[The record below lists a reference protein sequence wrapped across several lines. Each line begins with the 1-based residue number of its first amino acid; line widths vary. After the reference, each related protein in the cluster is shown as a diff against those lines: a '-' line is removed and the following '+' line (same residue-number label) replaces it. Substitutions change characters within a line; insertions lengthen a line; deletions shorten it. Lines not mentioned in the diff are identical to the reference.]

1 MKTYR
6 TEAALPVMAGDL
18 LMQPP
23 IHTGE
28 WQAMDTS
35 ASDAHAT
42 HELEDV
48 TFTMY
53 VPRDADQLAN
63 AIGPDLPWAEDH
75 FNERVSGIPHN
86 PPPSAV
92 RWPYAFRGNADHTR
106 CPTCGSR
113 QPSMHPAVSGGGEV
127 TSRCPD
133 PFHEGQSGA
142 FDHTYPERF
151 WPKLAGK
158 QHMARR
164 GFVPSDE
171 HRGIRFQYGDLSDV
185 VRLLVRSPL
194 TRQAYLPVWFPEDT
208 GAVSRQR
215 VPCTLGY
222 HFMIR
227 DNRLSCRYYIR
238 SCDMRR
244 HFVNDVYFAGRL
256 TQWMCD
262 AFNDMRAINGEPP
275 ITRHMPGELTPGR
288 LVMHITSLH
297 CFVGD
302 HEAIRE
308 RFIKPWTF
316 REATADGIPR

>member
-1 MKTYR
+1 MRTYGGVVSIDALASDLMKT
-6 TEAALPVMAGDL
+6 DL
-18 LMQPP
+18 

-28 WQAMDTS
+28 WQSMDTS
-35 ASDAHAT
+35 KSNMHAT

-48 TFTMY
+48 TFHMGIP
-53 VPRDADQLAN
+53 VHAHALDPLLQPDQ
-63 AIGPDLPWAEDH
+63 PWAEMH
-75 FNERVSGIPHN
+75 FMERVSGIPYN
-86 PPPSAV
+86 PPPSAAS
-92 RWPYAFRGNADHTR
+92 WPYAVRGHADHT
-106 CPTCGSR
+106 
-113 QPSMHPAVSGGGEV
+113 
-127 TSRCPD
+127 D
-133 PFHEGQSGA
+133 PKGR

-151 WPKLAGK
+151 WPKRAATRCPTPENHLGLCNGT
-158 QHMARR
+158 QHYDR
-164 GFVPSDE
+164 S
-171 HRGIRFQYGDLSDV
+171 GIRFAYGDLSDV
-185 VRLLVRSPL
+185 VSLLVRSPL

-208 GAVSRQR
+208 GAVAGQR

-227 DNRLSCRYYIR
+227 DGRLSCRYYIR

-244 HFVNDVYFAGRL
+244 HFINDVYFACRL
-256 TQWMCD
+256 TQWICD

-316 REATADGIPR
+316 REASAEGIPS